1 MATLVLDNLPPE
13 LLSQIELL
21 AQQNHCSVPQQAIAL
36 LQQSLPPSSP
46 PLEFLI
52 SPDTDPKWTER
63 RQAVPLTLKNI
74 RSRRRVNPHDYHLP
88 DSTQLLREDRER

>member
-21 AQQNHCSVPQQAIAL
+21 AQQNHCSVPQQVIAL
-36 LQQSLPPSSP
+36 LQQSLPQPSPS
-46 PLEFLI
+46 LKFLI
-52 SPDTDPKWTER
+52 SPDTDPTWQER

-74 RSRRRVNPHDYHLP
+74 RSRRRVNPQAYHLP
-88 DSTQLLREDRER
+88 DSTQLIREDRQR